1 MSNENRE
8 ALPDRSRLT
17 LPEAEAVAATL
28 ADVSAAGRPLA
39 DGLRAAASE
48 TAQRKVAA
56 ELQWLAAQVESG
68 RSIEQALASEP
79 SRFPGYVA
87 GLVQA
92 ALRTGRLGEVLID
105 VVDHQRTT
113 RDMWRTVRASLAY
126 SGLVLVLAGG
136 LGVWIVWGVIGPM
149 AKMYREFEL
158 ELPAVTQLLISV
170 HDHGARVLLTGAGLV
185 VGTLLVF
192 RLVGGAALWR
202 RLLGTV
208 PLIGVLWHW
217 SGVAELAKLLSILTE
232 RGIPLPEAL
241 RLAAAGVHDADMR
254 NVSRRFAV
262 GVEQGCVLSE
272 LIASSGRLPLSLGPI
287 VRWGEQSGQLDE
299 AFRVA
304 CEAFEGRLQM
314 RAALVC
320 SILPPLL
327 FVLVGA
333 VAAIVIIGLFLP
345 MVSMIQGL
353 S

>member
-1 MSNENRE
+1 MTDENRE
-8 ALPDRSRLT
+8 AQPARSRLT
-17 LPEAEAVAATL
+17 LLEAEAVAATL

-39 DGLRAAASE
+39 EGLRAAASE

-68 RSIEQALASEP
+68 RSIEQALASQP

-126 SGLVLVLAGG
+126 SGLLLVLAGG
-136 LGVWIVWGVIGPM
+136 LGLWVVWGVIGPM

-158 ELPAVTQLLISV
+158 ELPALTQLLV
-170 HDHGARVLLTGAGLV
+170 WGHDHGVRTLLAAAGLLM
-185 VGTLLVF
+185 GALLVF

-254 NVSRRFAV
+254 DVSRRFAV
-262 GVEQGCVLSE
+262 GVEQGRVLSE

-287 VRWGEQSGQLDE
+287 VRWGEQSGRLDE

-320 SILPPLL
+320 SILPPLIY
-327 FVLVGA
+327 VVVGTFAA
-333 VAAIVIIGLFLP
+333 VVIIAVFLP
-345 MVSMIQGL
+345 MFTVFDGL

>member
-1 MSNENRE
+1 MSNENRG
-8 ALPDRSRLT
+8 AQPDRARLT
-17 LPEAEAVAATL
+17 LHEAEAVTATL

-39 DGLRAAASE
+39 EGLRAAAGE

-68 RSIEQALASEP
+68 RSIEQVLASQP
-79 SRFPGYVA
+79 SPFPGYVA

-113 RDMWRTVRASLAY
+113 RDMWRTIRASLAY
-126 SGLVLVLAGG
+126 SALLLVLACG
-136 LGVWIVWGVIGPM
+136 LGLWVEWGLVGPV

-158 ELPAVTQLLISV
+158 DLPAITEVLVWGHDYGVGALLA
-170 HDHGARVLLTGAGLV
+170 GCGLV
-185 VGTLLVF
+185 AGALLAF

-217 SGVAELAKLLSILTE
+217 SGVAELARLLSILTE

-254 NVSRRFAV
+254 DVSRRFAV
-262 GVEQGCVLSE
+262 GVEQGRLLSE
-272 LIASSGRLPLSLGPI
+272 LIASSGRLPLSLEPI
-287 VRWGEQSGQLDE
+287 VRWGEQSGELHE
-299 AFRVA
+299 AFRLA
-304 CEAFEGRLQM
+304 CEVFEGRLQM
-314 RAALVC
+314 RAALVR
-320 SILPPLL
+320 SILPPLV
-327 FVLVGA
+327 FVGVATFAA
-333 VAAIVIIGLFLP
+333 VVIAGVYLP
-345 MVSMIQGL
+345 IISMIQGL

>member
-1 MSNENRE
+1 LS
-8 ALPDRSRLT
+8 
-17 LPEAEAVAATL
+17 EAEAVAATL

-56 ELQWLAAQVESG
+56 ELQWLASQVESG
-68 RSIEQALASEP
+68 RSIEQALASQP
-79 SRFPGYVA
+79 ARFPGYVA

-126 SGLVLVLAGG
+126 SGLLLVLACG
-136 LGVWIVWGVIGPM
+136 LGLWVELGLIGPV
-149 AKMYREFEL
+149 ARMYREFEL
-158 ELPAVTQLLISV
+158 ELPAITEALIWG
-170 HDHGARVLLTGAGLV
+170 HDHG
-185 VGTLLVF
+185 VGTLLAGAALVVGVLLAF

-217 SGVAELAKLLSILTE
+217 SGVAELAKLLSILTG

-254 NVSRRFAV
+254 DVSRRFAV
-262 GVEQGCVLSE
+262 GVEQGRTLSE
-272 LIASSGRLPLSLGPI
+272 LIASSGRLPLSLVPI

-320 SILPPLL
+320 SILPPIL
-327 FVLVGA
+327 FVLVGTFA
-333 VAAIVIIGLFLP
+333 SVVIIGLYLP

>member
-1 MSNENRE
+1 MSNDSRQVQ
-8 ALPDRSRLT
+8 PDRSRLT
-17 LPEAEAVAATL
+17 LSEAEAVAATL

-68 RSIEQALASEP
+68 RSVEQALAAQP
-79 SRFPGYVA
+79 ARFPGSVA

-92 ALRTGRLGEVLID
+92 ALRTGRLGEVLLD
-105 VVDHQRTT
+105 MVDHQRTT

-136 LGVWIVWGVIGPM
+136 LGLWVVWGLIGPM
-149 AKMYREFEL
+149 KEMYREFEL
-158 ELPAVTQLLISV
+158 HLPAGTQLLIWV
-170 HDHGARVLLTGAGLV
+170 HDDGARALLAGAGLGCGV
-185 VGTLLVF
+185 LLVF

-254 NVSRRFAV
+254 DVSRRFAV
-262 GVEQGCVLSE
+262 GVEQGRVLSE
-272 LIASSGRLPLSLGPI
+272 LITSSGRLPLSLGPI

-320 SILPPLL
+320 SLLPPLIY
-327 FVLVGA
+327 VVVGTFAA
-333 VAAIVIIGLFLP
+333 VAIIAVFLPLVTCDIGL
-345 MVSMIQGL
+345 S
-353 S
+353 

>member
-1 MSNENRE
+1 
-8 ALPDRSRLT
+8 LT

-68 RSIEQALASEP
+68 RSIEQALASQP

-126 SGLVLVLAGG
+126 SWLLLVLTCG
-136 LGVWIVWGVIGPM
+136 LGLWVEWGLIGPV
-149 AKMYREFEL
+149 AKMYREFGL
-158 ELPAVTQLLISV
+158 ELPAITMVLIWS
-170 HDHGARVLLTGAGLV
+170 HDHGVGALLTGTGLV
-185 VGTLLVF
+185 AGALLVF
-192 RLVGGAALWR
+192 RLVARAALWR

-217 SGVAELAKLLSILTE
+217 SGVAELTKLLSILTE

-254 NVSRRFAV
+254 DVSRRFAV
-262 GVEQGCVLSE
+262 GVEQGRVLSE
-272 LIASSGRLPLSLGPI
+272 LIASSGRLPLSLGPL

-320 SILPPLL
+320 SILPPLI
-327 FVLVGA
+327 FVVVGA
-333 VAAIVIIGLFLP
+333 SASLVIIGLYLP